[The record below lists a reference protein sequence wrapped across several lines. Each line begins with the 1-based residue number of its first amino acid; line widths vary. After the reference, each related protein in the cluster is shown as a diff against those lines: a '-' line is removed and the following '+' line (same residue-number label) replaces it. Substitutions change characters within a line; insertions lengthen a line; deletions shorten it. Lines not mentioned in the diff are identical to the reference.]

1 MAGRPFLT
9 LPRQL
14 VECVPN
20 FSVGRDAAVAAALSA
35 AIGEAGATVLR
46 TDSDGDHNRSVITFA
61 GSPETVSEAAFRAIS
76 LASELIDLRRHGGVH
91 PRIGATDVVPFVP
104 LSGITLHDCG
114 QLARTTG
121 ERVWRELHIPVY
133 FYEASALEPSRR
145 RLEVVRRGQF
155 EAPALLPDLG
165 GPALHPTAGASIL
178 GARRLLAAFN
188 INLDSADIV
197 TARAIAHKIRAS
209 NGGFPGVK
217 AMGVF
222 LASRHL
228 AQVSMNLTN
237 LDATNPEQV
246 FRAVEAEAARHGIDI
261 HSTELIGLIPRASVE
276 SSPGAFAVCEDFG
289 THRILEARLA
299 EALPYYPRL

>member
-1 MAGRPFLT
+1 MAGRSFLT

-20 FSVGRDAAVAAALSA
+20 FSVGRNTAIVTALSA
-35 AIGEAGATVLR
+35 AIEEAGATVLR

-61 GSPETVSEAAFRAIS
+61 ASPEAVSEAAFRVIAR
-76 LASELIDLRRHGGVH
+76 ASELIDLRSHRGVH
-91 PRIGATDVVPFVP
+91 PRIGAADVVPFIP
-104 LSGITLHDCG
+104 LHGITLSDCG
-114 QLARTTG
+114 QLARITG

-133 FYEASALEPSRR
+133 FYEASASDPSRR

-155 EAPALLPDLG
+155 EAPALMPDLG
-165 GPALHPTAGASIL
+165 GPSLHPTAGACIL

-188 INLDSADIV
+188 INLDSADIAA
-197 TARAIAHKIRAS
+197 ARAIAHTIRAS

-222 LASRHL
+222 LASRNV
-228 AQVSMNLTN
+228 AQVSMNLTD
-237 LDATNPEQV
+237 LDATSPEQV
-246 FRAVEAEAARHGIDI
+246 FRAVESEAASHGIGI
-261 HSTELIGLIPRASVE
+261 RSTELIGLIPRASVE

-289 THRILEARLA
+289 PHRILETRLA
-299 EALPYYPRL
+299 EAFSDDAGL